1 MAEAE
6 ALRKR
11 TGDEG
16 NGSSKEVMG
25 KARIFLPS
33 AHLPHG
39 RTTAAMAN
47 TNHIILISVL
57 STLGLLEWRGELGS
71 IPSVQSRFARPFSNP
86 IHQKTRPFNLW
97 ALSIL
102 FLLSGPF
109 VLAGSFHKRS
119 KYKFVSNQDLND
131 INLLSQV
138 IIFIWE
144 FILERYWSAVQ
155 NF

>member
-71 IPSVQSRFARPFSNP
+71 IPSVQSRYARPFSNP

-119 KYKFVSNQDLND
+119 KNKFVQ
-131 INLLSQV
+131 IK
-138 IIFIWE
+138 I
-144 FILERYWSAVQ
+144 
-155 NF
+155 